1 MGGDQRG
8 GPDHS
13 RGVWVI
19 FHYVKQQKRRLVE
32 EPCDLEKA
40 FFDKSCEA
48 GSFYTTDTIKYTVA
62 VYSWSIADNFVIDVY
77 CRCLEILCQFA

>member
-1 MGGDQRG
+1 MAWEDIGGG
-8 GPDHS
+8 DHS

-48 GSFYTTDTIKYTVA
+48 GSFYTTAIDTLIHTISYQNKYLISSTT
-62 VYSWSIADNFVIDVY
+62 NK
-77 CRCLEILCQFA
+77 Q